1 MGKHIR
7 ALPAKHRTARIV
19 VAALATILVVAGLV
33 WAASTRLVVGGA
45 TPDASASA
53 SSEAE
58 KQQPTGSASATA
70 TPSENP
76 TDAAKQSKQTQL
88 DTLKGTLEQQL
99 GGYSGTWS
107 LYVEDMTTGAS
118 ISINDHRQPSASVI
132 KLYVML
138 AVYDQIAQG
147 KLTETAD
154 IDTLLTQMITVS
166 SNQATNT
173 LVKTLGGGDAQAGFT
188 IVNDTAKANGFTETA
203 MNDLL
208 YDSGTHDSSL
218 KQTSVND
225 AGAFMAKVYRGQLV
239 STDVSSK
246 MLDLLLGQ
254 TRRTKIP
261 AGVPD
266 GTKVAN
272 KTGEIPGT
280 ENDAAIVY
288 GSKGDY
294 VLTVMSE
301 DVDNS
306 TAQANIRAISG
317 TVWDAMNQ

>member
-1 MGKHIR
+1 MTVGKHVR
-7 ALPAKHRTARIV
+7 ANPTIHHPFRIIA
-19 VAALATILVVAGLV
+19 VALITVLVVVGLAF
-33 WAASTRLVVGGA
+33 AASTRLIVKTV
-45 TPDASASA
+45 PDASASA

-58 KQQPTGSASATA
+58 KQSSPTDSATS

-76 TDAAKQSKQTQL
+76 TDVAKQAKQTQL
-88 DTLKGTLEQQL
+88 DTMKTALEQQL

-107 LYVEDMTTGAS
+107 LYVEDMTTGAA
-118 ISINDHRQPSASVI
+118 ISINDHQQPSASVI

-138 AVYDQIAQG
+138 AVYDQISQG
-147 KLTETAD
+147 KLTETSD
-154 IDTLLTQMITVS
+154 IDELLTQMITVS

-173 LVKTLGGGDAQAGFT
+173 LVKTLGGGDAQAGFQ
-188 IVNDTAKANGFTETA
+188 IVNSTAKANGFNETA

-225 AGAFMAKVYRGQLV
+225 AGAFMAKVYRGQLI
-239 STDVSSK
+239 SADMSGR
-246 MLDLLLGQ
+246 MLDLLLKQ
-254 TRRTKIP
+254 ARRTKIP

-272 KTGEIPGT
+272 KTGEIPGA

-288 GSKGDY
+288 GTKGDY
-294 VLTVMSE
+294 VITVMSE
-301 DVDNS
+301 NVENS

>member
-7 ALPAKHRTARIV
+7 AVPANHRTIRIII
-19 VAALATILVVAGLV
+19 AALVTILVVVGIV
-33 WAASTRLVVGGA
+33 WAASTRLIVKDT
-45 TPDASASA
+45 TPNASASA

-58 KQQPTGSASATA
+58 KRQPTGGASATA
-70 TPSENP
+70 TPSDDP
-76 TDAAKQSKQTQL
+76 TAAAKQARQAQL

-107 LYVEDMTTGAS
+107 LYVEDLTTGAS

-173 LVKTLGGGDAQAGFT
+173 LVKTLGGGDAQAGFM

-218 KQTSVND
+218 KQTSAND

-239 STDVSSK
+239 SADTSAK

-288 GSKGDY
+288 GTKGDY
-294 VLTVMSE
+294 VITVMSE

>member
-7 ALPAKHRTARIV
+7 TLPTKHRTARIV
-19 VAALATILVVAGLV
+19 IAALVTILVVAGLV
-33 WAASTRLVVGGA
+33 WAASTRLIVGGT
-45 TPDASASA
+45 TPDTSASA
-53 SSEAE
+53 SSETE

-76 TDAAKQSKQTQL
+76 TDAAKQAKQTQL

-173 LVKTLGGGDAQAGFT
+173 LVTTLGGDDAQAGFT

-239 STDVSSK
+239 SADVSAK

-288 GSKGDY
+288 GTKGDY
-294 VLTVMSE
+294 VITVMSE